1 MHEYF
6 LSKTIDLA
14 VESLENGGGP
24 FAAIVVDKDS
34 NIIGTGTNGVTKNN
48 DPTAHAEVLA
58 IRDACS
64 KLEDFQLKDCILY
77 TSCEPC
83 PMCLGA
89 IYWARV
95 KKVYYA
101 ADQQIAA
108 MGGFDDAFIYD
119 EIAKE
124 HVNRKIPFQSISLE
138 NRSLPFEKWLEHE
151 AKISY

>member
-34 NIIGTGTNGVTKNN
+34 NIIGTGTNEVTKNN

-124 HVNRKIPFQSISLE
+124 HVSRKIPFHSISLE